1 MVSTKKMT
9 VEQAVNMASA
19 KLASN
24 IQNLTAESDAAIS
37 VFKSTETKLNT
48 VNEKLQQNVDQ
59 LAELEAVIHSRKL
72 DAVHRIESNA
82 AVAEKIRKIIEG

>member
-9 VEQAVNMASA
+9 VEQAVSMASA
-19 KLASN
+19 KLANN

-37 VFKSTETKLNT
+37 VFKSTEDRLNA

-59 LAELEAVIHSRKL
+59 LADLEMIVHNHKLNAVSQ
-72 DAVHRIESNA
+72 IESNTA
-82 AVAEKIRKIIEG
+82 IAEKIRKIIEG